1 MQKSCPVRQAVWCVG
16 VERGWALEEKAEMV
30 YLGLSLTHLVLTK
43 RIFQSF
49 VLLEN
54 SQLSIILFS
63 TEVYSFGWTIF
74 LCIKPQEVNKSC
86 EAFGRCG
93 RKKNNP

>member
-1 MQKSCPVRQAVWCVG
+1 MGVVWEWG
-16 VERGWALEEKAEMV
+16 RGALEERVVMV
-30 YLGLSLTHLVLTK
+30 YLGLPLTHLVLTK

-63 TEVYSFGWTIF
+63 TKVCSYDWTIF
-74 LCIKPQEVNKSC
+74 LCIKPQDVNKSC
-86 EAFGRCG
+86 KAFGRCG